1 MADRSHDTEPVHI
14 TPDDGVVLDGA
25 LWTSQAAGHTS
36 NPKLDHRLLDDNRDG
51 AIGPAAHGFAGR
63 EDKVVAVTLGWLAR
77 IGLEPRRR
85 RNRRET
91 AVSN

>member
-1 MADRSHDTEPVHI
+1 MADRSHDTELVHI
-14 TPDDGVVLDGA
+14 TTDDGVVLDGA
-25 LWTSQAAGHTS
+25 LWTPQAASHTS
-36 NPKLDHRLLDDNRDG
+36 NPKLDHRLLDDIRDH